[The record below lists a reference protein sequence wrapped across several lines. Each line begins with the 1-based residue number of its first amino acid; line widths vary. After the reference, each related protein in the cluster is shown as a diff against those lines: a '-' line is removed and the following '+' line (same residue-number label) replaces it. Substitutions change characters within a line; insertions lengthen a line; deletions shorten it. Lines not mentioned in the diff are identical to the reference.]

1 MHEMALAENVLQLI
15 EEAGQTQGFRRV
27 RTVILEIGQLAAV
40 EVEALRFCFD
50 AVTTG
55 TLAAGAHL
63 QLIETPGLAWC
74 RTCAASVTIAEPLA
88 CCPSCGNYALEITG
102 GTEMRVKEL
111 EVE

>member
-74 RTCAASVTIAEPLA
+74 RACAASVTIAEPLA
-88 CCPSCGNYALEITG
+88 CCPNCGTYALEITG
-102 GTEMRVKEL
+102 GTQMRVKEL